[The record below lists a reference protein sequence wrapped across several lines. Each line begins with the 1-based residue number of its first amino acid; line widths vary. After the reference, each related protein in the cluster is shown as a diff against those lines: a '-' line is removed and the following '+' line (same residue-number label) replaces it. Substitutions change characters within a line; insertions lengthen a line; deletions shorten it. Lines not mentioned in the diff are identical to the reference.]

1 MTGVLVDDDQ
11 RPAPPRPPRPPPAT
25 RTPASSGPPAPSPP
39 APPSPGPRPAAP
51 PSGRRR
57 LRWPP
62 RSPGPRPPRGPAARR
77 PPARPRRSRRARA
90 ATGGR
95 PCSERWTRRSR
106 RCWPGGWAAP
116 ANPAASPPL
125 PCRCWSPSHPPRH
138 PTGRHDSERCRRA
151 AGAPW
156 RAAAPPRDGREMR
169 MPAAR
174 PVHRAAGIPDRR
186 AGALWV
192 AVAAARRG
200 GRRPATG
207 GAGDVDLLGGGGG
220 GLGVVGL
227 GQHDLEG
234 VLPGGHV
241 DLAAGGVEDLV
252 VAGLVD
258 IEVQVHVAGLG
269 LADLGALHVEADLDG
284 AGDLG
289 VGGGSC
295 ERDRG
300 VAAVAAALGTAAAA
314 VVAAGAAGDD
324 QGDGCREYREQG
336 SGAWHGRSPRVESR
350 RVGGSAV
357 MSPTPTQPR

>member
-25 RTPASSGPPAPSPP
+25 RTPASSGPPAPPPP
-39 APPSPGPRPAAP
+39 APPSPGPRP
-51 PSGRRR
+51 
-57 LRWPP
+57 
-62 RSPGPRPPRGPAARR
+62 
-77 PPARPRRSRRARA
+77 
-90 ATGGR
+90 
-95 PCSERWTRRSR
+95 
-106 RCWPGGWAAP
+106 
-116 ANPAASPPL
+116 ASPPL

-156 RAAAPPRDGREMR
+156 RAAAPPRDGWEMR

-258 IEVQVHVAGLG
+258 VEVQVHVAGLG
-269 LADLGALHVEADLDG
+269 PADLGALHVEADLDG